1 MLRKLAQE
9 NDFKDN
15 NYKQSKSIKMK
26 QLVKLLMIMVF
37 AIIGTNSY
45 AVSNALSPFG
55 NNAIAPDQGTA
66 AAADLFVDI
75 ASLEGFEGDASEF
88 VTPAWLEI
96 LCLVS
101 PANFP
106 ISTFLTQKVL
116 DGVRGLAKS
125 AEGTKSDILIKTSSG
140 ETRFNTK
147 YHTSAETMTNYKQF
161 GENEIK
167 NYKLNWGEIA
177 VIPFQDTVTHVYNTG
192 TTNAYAAAN
201 ATTFDI
207 VVSNVKMWT
216 SRSLVKFQGLTYS
229 TGSDL
234 VVFIEKISG
243 STLTVISVDDD
254 GKTKLPVI
262 TVGSGVKVTRMGT
275 AHPEL
280 GIKNDAVSQYP
291 VSDYNYAQ
299 KFITS
304 VVYSNWL
311 MMTQL
316 FTNYSFSMITN
327 LALQDFRYGQ
337 EYAFMFG
344 LRSKFSATNPS
355 NNAAETIIT
364 TGGLTHFI
372 DQEIEYGVSSSDPTI
387 TETDIVDF
395 TKQMRV
401 GNNGSSTRYLFAGS
415 DLIGALNKGVMNDTT
430 RFVNK
435 DYDTV
440 YGLSFTV
447 LYSFFGTINVMYA
460 PLMDQTEYIS
470 RGFLL
475 DMQFIDKFVF
485 QPFKE
490 NKTDL
495 AKLRQSDA
503 QSIDMMETCGLVV
516 RNIDTHFVMLQ
527 TSAS

>member
-1 MLRKLAQE
+1 
-9 NDFKDN
+9 
-15 NYKQSKSIKMK
+15 MK
-26 QLVKLLMIMVF
+26 TIVKFLMILMF
-37 AIIGTNSY
+37 AIIGTNIN
-45 AVSNALSPFG
+45 AVSEGLSPFS
-55 NNAIAPDQGTA
+55 NNSLDPSKGTA
-66 AAADLFVDI
+66 AAADIFVDI
-75 ASLEGFEGDASEF
+75 DSLEGFEGDASEF
-88 VTPAWLEI
+88 VRPAWLEV

-116 DGVRGLAKS
+116 DGVRGLAK
-125 AEGTKSDILIKTSSG
+125 ANGQDDVLIKTSNG
-140 ETRFNTK
+140 ETKFNTK
-147 YHTSAETMTNYKQF
+147 YVTKEENMINTKQF
-161 GENEIK
+161 SNNEIS
-167 NYKLNWGEIA
+167 NYKLNWGEIS
-177 VIPFQDTVTHVYNTG
+177 VIPFQDTVTHVYDKG
-192 TTNAYAAAN
+192 TTNAYDAVN

-216 SRSLVKFQGLTYS
+216 TKSLVKFQGLTYS

-234 VVFIEKISG
+234 VVFVESISG
-243 STLTVISVDDD
+243 NTLTVISVDND
-254 GKTKLPVI
+254 GQTDLPIV
-262 TVGSGVKVTRMGT
+262 TVGSGVRVTRMGT
-275 AHPEL
+275 AHNEL
-280 GIKNDAVSQYP
+280 SVKNDAVGQYP

-311 MMTQL
+311 MMTSL

-337 EYAFMFG
+337 EYSFMFG
-344 LRSKFSATNPS
+344 LRSKFSATNPTT
-355 NNAAETIIT
+355 NASETIIT

-372 DQEIEYGVSSSDPTI
+372 DQEIEYGVSSTDNTI

-475 DMQFIDKFVF
+475 DMQFVDKFVF

-490 NKTDL
+490 TKTDL
-495 AKLRQSDA
+495 VKLRQSDA
-503 QSIDMMETCGLVV
+503 QSVDMMETCGLIV
-516 RNIDTHFVMLQ
+516 RNTDTHFIMLQ

>member
-1 MLRKLAQE
+1 
-9 NDFKDN
+9 
-15 NYKQSKSIKMK
+15 MK
-26 QLVKLLMIMVF
+26 TFVKFLMIMVF
-37 AIIGTNSY
+37 AVFGTSAF
-45 AVSNALSPFG
+45 AVSNQLSPFA
-55 NNAIAPDQGTA
+55 NNSLDPAKGTA
-66 AAADLFVDI
+66 AAADIFVDI
-75 ASLEGFEGDASEF
+75 ADLGNFGDNASEF

-116 DGVRGLAKS
+116 DGVRGLAKQ
-125 AEGTKSDILIKTSSG
+125 AGGQSDILIQTSTG

-147 YHTSAETMTNYKQF
+147 YSTNQDNMTNYKQF
-161 GENEIK
+161 GEHEIK

-177 VIPFQDTVTHVYNTG
+177 VIPFQDTVTHVYDHG
-192 TTNAYAAAN
+192 TTDAYDAVNAV
-201 ATTFDI
+201 TFDL
-207 VVSNVKMWT
+207 VVSNPKMWT
-216 SRSLVKFQGLTYS
+216 TNSLLKFQSLTYS

-234 VVFIEKISG
+234 VVFVESISG
-243 STLTVISVDDD
+243 STLTVISVDND
-254 GKTKLPVI
+254 GATQLPVV

-280 GIKNDAVSQYP
+280 GVKNDSVSQYP

-344 LRSKFSATNPS
+344 LRSKFSATNPIT
-355 NNAAETIIT
+355 NASENIIT

-372 DQEIEYGVSSSDPTI
+372 DQEIEYGVSSTDNTI
-387 TETDIVDF
+387 TETDIVDY

-415 DLIGALNKGVMNDTT
+415 DLIGALNKGVMSDST

-490 NKTDL
+490 TKTDL
-495 AKLRQSDA
+495 LKLRQSDA
-503 QSIDMMETCGLVV
+503 QSIDMLETCGLVV
-516 RNIDTHFVMLQ
+516 RNTDTHFVMLQ